1 MQNPFRNLIN
11 RNIKQQEPNLNK
23 FLFINKKSQ
32 LTLNNTVRFTFPSIQ
47 ALIFLMLFI
56 FLSKT
61 LFVSLQNIINARNIL
76 VNNEK
81 KDISLIN
88 DRIIHQRYHIK
99 KVLFLMADRVKRKD
113 KYFKKGKIL
122 EKYVKV
128 KQKPKHIQMKLPTIN
143 KL

>member
-1 MQNPFRNLIN
+1 MEIN
-11 RNIKQQEPNLNK
+11 I
-23 FLFINKKSQ
+23 
-32 LTLNNTVRFTFPSIQ
+32 TVFIQ

-122 EKYVKV
+122 EK
-128 KQKPKHIQMKLPTIN
+128 QKNFKRVAFKNAERHKRLTFKLRNEILTS
-143 KL
+143 KLRLMTYKKAIKKDIIEKLLNNR